1 MLKGGRP
8 MSTVNNDYLFS
19 GQIETLHEQI
29 KNLNLENKKM
39 DSKLKGKFTLPFF
52 SFYCIDKNENYLQKR
67 N

>member
-19 GQIETLHEQI
+19 GQIEALHEQI

-39 DSKLKGKFTLPFF
+39 DSKLKGKFKFKFAIFRISIFDENIL
-52 SFYCIDKNENYLQKR
+52 KN
-67 N
+67 